1 MINIFIIIIILVVIV
16 TIIILSVLMLKKNKK
31 LLQKLE
37 IVEEKNYELEQLVS
51 VDYLTQLYNRRY
63 FIQFA
68 EKIFLMSQREKLPLS
83 IVMIDIDYFKK
94 INDKYGHKIGDD
106 VLVLFALKLS
116 NFNRKNDIVCRYGG
130 EEFIVMLSNC
140 NVEQAYLVAQKMAR
154 KIKEIEIKVN
164 STDVLKVEVSMGI
177 SENRENDSSIEDMVK
192 RADKEL
198 YKAKRK
204 GRNRIEVVR

>member
-1 MINIFIIIIILVVIV
+1 MIYIFIIIILIV
-16 TIIILSVLMLKKNKK
+16 MITIIMLSIFTFKKNKK
-31 LLQKLE
+31 LSLKLQ

-68 EKIFLMSQREKLPLS
+68 EKIFLMSQREKLSLS

-94 INDKYGHKIGDD
+94 INDKYGHKIGDN

-140 NVEQAYLVAQKMAR
+140 NVEQAYVVAQKMAR
-154 KIKEIEIKVN
+154 KIKEIEIKISKTEV
-164 STDVLKVEVSMGI
+164 VKVEVSMGI
-177 SENRENDSSIEDMVK
+177 SENRETDSSIEDMVK
-192 RADKEL
+192 RADKSL
-198 YKAKRK
+198 YRAKEK
-204 GRNRIEVVR
+204 GRNRIEVIR